1 MATTLTSRGQVT
13 IPRPIRNALNLAPGS
28 AVEFA
33 ITPIISSGLSLTFS
47 TVEALDR
54 SVDHRGPAVIE
65 IPRPPLFLAGKA
77 LVRYRRQGGMKQ
89 NVLAD
94 FFIGADAT
102 VAGYPIVTRDT
113 HRYVAHFPGVSLASP
128 AHAACGRYRPCARRR
143 PTPTPGLARS
153 PGRENGTMCGRPSG

>member
-13 IPRPIRNALNLAPGS
+13 IPRPIRNALNLAPGF

-33 ITPIISSGLSLTFS
+33 ITPIIYSGFSRTFS
-47 TVEALDR
+47 TVGALDR
-54 SVDHRGPAVIE
+54 SVDDRGPAVIE

-113 HRYVAHFPGVSLASP
+113 HRYVAHFAGVSLASP

-153 PGRENGTMCGRPSG
+153 PGRENGTVCGRPSG

>member
-13 IPRPIRNALNLAPGS
+13 IPKQIRNALNLAPGS

-65 IPRPPLFLAGKA
+65 IPRPPSFLAGKA
-77 LVRYRRQGGMKQ
+77 RVRYRRQGGKKQ

-94 FFIGADAT
+94 FFIGAHAT
-102 VAGYPIVTRDT
+102 VAGYPILTRET
-113 HRYVAHFPGVSLASP
+113 HRYVAYFPGVSLVSP
-128 AHAACGRYRPCARRR
+128 AQAARARCRPFAHRC
-143 PTPTPGLARS
+143 PTPTPGMARS
-153 PGRENGTMCGRPSG
+153 PGRENGKVCGRPSD